1 MWVLKRQGRVGV
13 GKSAMDE
20 KECTERLGKHIFTM
34 QTYAN
39 LCKLMQTV
47 FQDPFR
53 SFIVKTF

>member
-39 LCKLMQTV
+39 LCKLY
-47 FQDPFR
+47 FKIHLDHL
-53 SFIVKTF
+53 